1 MYPGGGKCPV
11 MHETVCLETSYWS
24 PAPLFLSC
32 VCDGV
37 EKLGAMELKIGRR
50 RPLPVTRSAEFYE
63 FKLPYPADNGR
74 TAPRRAGGAS
84 DSREQVASLVHG
96 GRTWCKLDFAFLCG
110 RSEACITEY

>member
-1 MYPGGGKCPV
+1 MSTMYPGGGKCPV

-50 RPLPVTRSAEFYE
+50 RLLPVTRNA
-63 FKLPYPADNGR
+63 
-74 TAPRRAGGAS
+74 
-84 DSREQVASLVHG
+84 
-96 GRTWCKLDFAFLCG
+96 
-110 RSEACITEY
+110 